1 MHLRKFVKPRV
12 VISKCIEFENVRW
25 DGQMI
30 SSDFVKKLMP
40 YVDFVPICPEV
51 EIGLRVPRYPIRI
64 VLLNG
69 ELRLIQPATNIDF
82 TKKMRSFTYS
92 FLDSLQEV
100 DGFILKSRSPT
111 SAIRDAKIYPS
122 IEKKVA
128 PISKGPGFFA
138 AAVLKRFRHLAIEDE
153 GRLRNPRIKEYF
165 LTKLFTL
172 ASFREV
178 KTSNSPRN
186 LLRFHSENKLL
197 LKTYNQKETRSLGRI
212 VANQQNKAFDEMVV
226 DYEKHILKALKR
238 APRCGSTINVMMNAL
253 GYFSDKLSK
262 KEKTFFLDL
271 LKKYRAGKLPVS
283 VNAGIL
289 KSWIIRFKEDYL
301 MNQSFFE
308 PYPEELMDIDA
319 MTVYCDGKDYWKQ

>member
-1 MHLRKFVKPRV
+1 MRKFVKPRV
-12 VISKCIEFENVRW
+12 VISKCIEFEKVRW
-25 DGQMI
+25 DGQII
-30 SSDFVKKLMP
+30 SSDFVKKLTP

-51 EIGLRVPRYPIRI
+51 EIGLGVPRDPIRI
-64 VLLNG
+64 VRLKG
-69 ELRLIQPATNIDF
+69 ELRLIQPATNFDL
-82 TKKMRSFTYS
+82 TEKMRSFAYS

-128 PISKGPGFFA
+128 PIAKGPGFFA
-138 AAVLKRFRHLAIEDE
+138 APVLERFRHLAIEDE

-172 ASFREV
+172 ANFRKV
-178 KTSNSPRN
+178 KTSNSLRN
-186 LLRFHSENKLL
+186 FVRFHSENKLL
-197 LKTYNQKETRSLGRI
+197 LKTHSQKETRILGGI
-212 VANQQNKAFDEMVV
+212 VANQQGEAFDEMVA
-226 DYEKHILKALKR
+226 DYEKHLFKALKV

-271 LKKYRAGKLPVS
+271 LKKYRAGKLPLSVS
-283 VNAGIL
+283 TGIL

-308 PYPEELMDIDA
+308 PYPEELVDVDA

>member
-1 MHLRKFVKPRV
+1 LREFVKPRV

-25 DGQMI
+25 DGQII

-40 YVDFVPICPEV
+40 HVEFVPVCPEV
-51 EIGLRVPRYPIRI
+51 EIGLGVPRYPIRI

-69 ELRLIQPATNIDF
+69 ELRLIQPATNLDL
-82 TKKMRSFTYS
+82 TEKMRSFVYS

-122 IEKKVA
+122 TEKKVA

-138 AAVLKRFRHLAIEDE
+138 AIVLERFPHLAIEDE
-153 GRLRNPRIKEYF
+153 GRLRNPRIKEHF
-165 LTKLFTL
+165 LKKLFTL

-178 KTSNSPRN
+178 KTSNSPGN
-186 LLRFHSENKLL
+186 LVRFHSENKLL
-197 LKTYNQKETRSLGRI
+197 FKTYDQKETRNLGRI
-212 VANQQNKAFDEMVV
+212 VANQQRKAFDEMVV
-226 DYEKHILKALKR
+226 DYEQHLSKALKR
-238 APRCGSTINVMMNAL
+238 APKCGSTINVMMKAM

-262 KEKTFFLDL
+262 REKSFFLDSL
-271 LKKYRAGKLPVS
+271 EKYRAAELPLS
-283 VNAGIL
+283 VNTSIL

-301 MNQSFFE
+301 LNQTFFE
-308 PYPEELMDIDA
+308 PYPEELADIDA
-319 MTVYCDGKDYWKQ
+319 MTIYCDGKDYWKQ

>member
-1 MHLRKFVKPRV
+1 MREFVKPIV

-30 SSDFVKKLMP
+30 SSDFVKKLTP
-40 YVDFVPICPEV
+40 YVKFVPICPEV
-51 EIGLRVPRYPIRI
+51 EIGLGVPRYPIRI
-64 VLLNG
+64 ILLNG
-69 ELRLIQPATNIDF
+69 GLRLIQPETNLDI
-82 TKKMRSFTYS
+82 TEKMQSFAYS
-92 FLDSLQEV
+92 FLDSLQQV

-111 SAIRDAKIYPS
+111 SAFRDAKIYPS
-122 IEKKVA
+122 IEKKIA
-128 PISKGPGFFA
+128 PISKAPGFFA
-138 AAVLKRFRHLAIEDE
+138 AAILERFRHLAIEDE
-153 GRLRNPRIKEYF
+153 GRLRNQRIREHF

-172 ASFREV
+172 AGFREA
-178 KTSNSPRN
+178 KTSNS
-186 LLRFHSENKLL
+186 LKSFIRFHSESKLL
-197 LKTYNQKETRSLGRI
+197 LKTYNQKETRILGRI
-212 VANQQNKAFDEMVV
+212 VANQQNKSFDEMVV
-226 DYEKHILKALKR
+226 DYEKHLFKTLKR

-271 LKKYRAGKLPVS
+271 LEKYRAGKLPVS

-289 KSWIIRFKEDYL
+289 KSWIIRFKEEYL